1 MYIVCVY
8 VVEHCFGS
16 FSLIK
21 QVQGKYKVS
30 TRQVQGKYK

>member
-21 QVQGKYKVS
+21 QVY
-30 TRQVQGKYK
+30 TRQVQANVTKML

>member
-8 VVEHCFGS
+8 VVQHCFGS

-21 QVQGKYKVS
+21 QVQGTKYKVS
-30 TRQVQGKYK
+30 TLPS